1 MARPPRRS
9 DDGGEKRRRRRRLYI
24 LTKHYGDQGPSIY
37 KLNEDGFDSDDAYS
51 EHSEDSGSTSFEN
64 SEDSGS
70 ISSDDSEHSVS
81 ISSSDSESSGST
93 STEDKMHYLG
103 PQDHFD
109 CEYDVDSR
117 ARRLRHSRLV
127 VRLGRQAGLPEFVA
141 AGTKILGLNRSTY
154 HATDVSFV
162 FDAATRLVS
171 AAPPFQ
177 SPKKSATFWTAGGT
191 IYALDLNSRDAGES
205 QERCLFERLGPDP
218 QSRYR
223 NWRWEALPPPPFK
236 GDRYLELKS
245 HAVHP
250 DGATV
255 FLSFRNARTF
265 SFDGERLEWARH
277 GRWALPFD
285 GEAYH
290 VRELD
295 AWVGLCSRHRGHLAA
310 CQVVGGSRRGG
321 AAKPASKCGKDL
333 LFRHRWK
340 RHIDANLV
348 YKGNAKFCLL
358 ETVTREHIDAN
369 HWDWDAADLIL
380 LRVVTF
386 RVQYSFDGPMLLR
399 VVTFQVAYSG
409 DGEL

>member
-1 MARPPRRS
+1 MTPNTPSPSPPPTPKAPAPPPPRTRCITWGLKITS
-9 DDGGEKRRRRRRLYI
+9 TASTTWI
-24 LTKHYGDQGPSIY
+24 QGPAV
-37 KLNEDGFDSDDAYS
+37 SDTA
-51 EHSEDSGSTSFEN
+51 G
-64 SEDSGS
+64 
-70 ISSDDSEHSVS
+70 
-81 ISSSDSESSGST
+81 SSSAWADKQGS
-93 STEDKMHYLG
+93 
-103 PQDHFD
+103 
-109 CEYDVDSR
+109 
-117 ARRLRHSRLV
+117 
-127 VRLGRQAGLPEFVA
+127 
-141 AGTKILGLNRSTY
+141 RS
-154 HATDVSFV
+154 SFV

-386 RVQYSFDGPMLLR
+386 RVQYSFDGELCVVDRRSR
-399 VVTFQVAYSG
+399 VYELPSNSSG
-409 DGEL
+409 EKPLAFWV